1 MQRRRESSNERYKR
15 IIRQRR
21 IFVLCVF
28 VLVILLCICLFTPL
42 FGISDITVS
51 GNTVVS
57 SEEVITASGIEKG
70 ENVFRIN
77 KSKAKKAL
85 SAIAY
90 VEGVEIKRKFPA
102 RVEIAIDEATP
113 DMIIDT
119 PTQFVVTTINGR
131 VLQVTDDVTNLTSP
145 IVYGIAISEAEPAQN
160 IQPADQE
167 QYAMHMEY
175 IRCFY
180 GAAYWPDIDEFY
192 LSDDFN
198 LTVIM
203 KSGTKVTFGS
213 VESLESL
220 QRKIMMM
227 SKIFEQ
233 VEQTEHSYL
242 DLTTD
247 KGYFGTYTAA
257 ELEEMERKAQ
267 AAEKQNANTASE
279 DGEKSPADEQKPS
292 SEKSDEPEGEKAT
305 SEQRRKSVAGAAEE
319 SNNN

>member
-1 MQRRRESSNERYKR
+1 MQRRRETSNERYKR

-28 VLVILLCICLFTPL
+28 VLVIVLCICLFTPL
-42 FGISDITVS
+42 FGISDIAVS
-51 GNTVVS
+51 GNSVVS
-57 SEEVITASGIEKG
+57 SEEIISASGIEKG
-70 ENVFRIN
+70 ENVFRVN

-90 VEGVEIKRKFPA
+90 VEGAEIKRKFLA
-102 RVEIAIDEATP
+102 RIEIAIDEATP
-113 DMIIDT
+113 DIIIDT

-145 IVYGIAISEAEPAQN
+145 IVYGIAISGAEPAQN
-160 IQPADQE
+160 IQPEDAE
-167 QYAMHMEY
+167 WYALHMEY

-180 GAAYWPDIDEFY
+180 GVAYWPDIDEIY
-192 LSDDFN
+192 LTDDSN
-198 LTVIM
+198 LTVVM
-203 KSGTKVTFGS
+203 KSGMKVTFGT

-227 SKIFEQ
+227 SKILEK

-247 KGYFGTYTAA
+247 KGYFGEYTAA

-267 AAEKQNANTASE
+267 NAEEQGENTDTASE
-279 DGEKSPADEQKPS
+279 EEAQSQQEKQEQ
-292 SEKSDEPEGEKAT
+292 EDVAAEPRRKAT
-305 SEQRRKSVAGAAEE
+305 SGAAEE
-319 SNNN
+319 ESNN

>member
-28 VLVILLCICLFTPL
+28 VVVIVLCICLFTPL
-42 FGISDITVS
+42 FGISDIVVG

-57 SEEVITASGIEKG
+57 SEEVIAASGIEKG

-90 VEGVEIKRKFPA
+90 VEGAEIKRKFPA
-102 RVEIAIDEATP
+102 RIEIVIDEATP
-113 DMIIDT
+113 DIIIDT

-145 IVYGIAISEAEPAQN
+145 IVYGIAISGAEPAQN
-160 IQPADQE
+160 IQPADAE
-167 QYAMHMEY
+167 RYAMHMDY

-180 GAAYWPDIDEFY
+180 TATYWPDIDEFY
-192 LSDDFN
+192 VSDDSN

-247 KGYFGTYTAA
+247 KGYFGKYTAA
-257 ELEEMERKAQ
+257 ELEEMEQKAQ
-267 AAEKQNANTASE
+267 AAEEQNQDADAASDDDDASAQQE
-279 DGEKSPADEQKPS
+279 EQ
-292 SEKSDEPEGEKAT
+292 EQENVAAEPRKKAT
-305 SEQRRKSVAGAAEE
+305 ADAAEE
-319 SNNN
+319 DNNH

>member
-15 IIRQRR
+15 TIRQRR
-21 IFVLCVF
+21 MFVLCVF
-28 VLVILLCICLFTPL
+28 VVVIVLCICLFTPL

-57 SEEVITASGIEKG
+57 SEEIIGASGIEKG

-90 VEGVEIKRKFPA
+90 IEGAEIKRKFPA
-102 RVEIAIDEATP
+102 RIEIAIDEATP
-113 DMIIDT
+113 DIIIDT

-131 VLQVTDDVTNLTSP
+131 VLQVTEDVTSLTSP
-145 IVYGIAISEAEPAQN
+145 IVYGIAISGAEPAQN
-160 IQPADQE
+160 IQPADLE
-167 QYAMHMEY
+167 RYGLHMEY

-180 GAAYWPDIDEFY
+180 TAAFWPDIDEFY
-192 LSDDFN
+192 LSDDSN

-203 KSGTKVTFGS
+203 KSGMKVTFGS

-247 KGYFGTYTAA
+247 KGYFGKYTAA
-257 ELEEMERKAQ
+257 ELEEMERAAQ
-267 AAEKQNANTASE
+267 AAEEQNEHTESDDNDTSSQEEEQEAENTASE
-279 DGEKSPADEQKPS
+279 PRKKGATRATEE
-292 SEKSDEPEGEKAT
+292 EG
-305 SEQRRKSVAGAAEE
+305 
-319 SNNN
+319 NN